1 MDILDSKEENCEH
14 EKHLEKVK
22 NFIENQ
28 NSIDDICNLLKIL
41 GEPSRLKIVL
51 ALSEGDMCVYH
62 IVKAVNSNQ
71 SAVSHQLR
79 ILRENK
85 VIKSFRKGQ
94 NIVYSLDDEHIMQI
108 INIVKTH
115 VEE

>member
-22 NFIENQ
+22 NFIDNQ

-51 ALSEGDMCVYH
+51 AFIIQYNIIFNRECNTALNGLLIIVLLSLFL
-62 IVKAVNSNQ
+62 
-71 SAVSHQLR
+71 LR
-79 ILRENK
+79 
-85 VIKSFRKGQ
+85 
-94 NIVYSLDDEHIMQI
+94 
-108 INIVKTH
+108 T
-115 VEE
+115 